1 MLGHAMF
8 HAYELSIPV
17 FVAVWLYD
25 FDTTAATL
33 GLIVG
38 VGFAVVGLFAPLGGV
53 LADAFGPKR
62 LVIAS
67 VLGMGAGF
75 LAVSLSPT
83 LPAIAAAL
91 LLWGLAASLYH
102 PAGLSL
108 LTRGVERRGLA
119 LGYHGAAGSAGTAI
133 GPLVVL
139 VSLIFFEWRIVAG
152 LLVVPA
158 VIAVWLGW
166 RLEFVTDTAVEPRP
180 TDRPAAVRTGF
191 GGSLRGFLADS
202 RLLFTGGFVVVFFLH
217 LGWGMYFRG
226 VFTFLPDLLATRP
239 IFDPIPLFGRP
250 VEPGRYVYSG
260 LLMVGVVGQ
269 WAGGKL
275 TDRRTQL
282 DRLLLVLLACLVV
295 CTLLFIPASEAGVL
309 PLLAVCAGLG
319 FVLFVSAPITLS
331 LVAEYA
337 DSEAHG
343 LSFGFTYFG
352 LFGVGAIGA
361 AAAGVVLT
369 VADPGTLFELLAGV
383 VLVKFGLVAILRYRF

>member
-17 FVAVWLYD
+17 FVAVWLYA

-38 VGFAVVGLFAPLGGV
+38 AGFAVVGLFAPLGGV

-158 VIAVWLGW
+158 VVAVWLGW
-166 RLEFVTDTAVEPRP
+166 RLEFVTDTAVEPRSI
-180 TDRPAAVRTGF
+180 DRPAPLPTGF
-191 GGSLRGFLADS
+191 GGSLRGFLADA

-260 LLMVGVVGQ
+260 LLLVGVVGQ

-275 TDRRTQL
+275 TDRRARPH
-282 DRLLLVLLACLVV
+282 RLLLVLLACLAV

-319 FVLFVSAPITLS
+319 FVLFLSAPITLT
-331 LVAEYA
+331 LVADYA
-337 DSEAHG
+337 DSDAHG

-383 VLVKFGLVAILRYRF
+383 VLVKLGLVAILRYRF